1 MPAPVSEL
9 AHEWKTL
16 TASEAAFVA
25 IVAVGIVVLAFTVPG
40 GVLNGL
46 ASALSLGF
54 LAGLVIALNRARR
67 RKRGR

>member
-9 AHEWKTL
+9 AREWKTL

-25 IVAVGIVVLAFTVPG
+25 IVAVGIVVLAFTVSG

-46 ASALSLGF
+46 VSALSLGL
-54 LAGLVIALNRARR
+54 LAGLVIALNRVRR